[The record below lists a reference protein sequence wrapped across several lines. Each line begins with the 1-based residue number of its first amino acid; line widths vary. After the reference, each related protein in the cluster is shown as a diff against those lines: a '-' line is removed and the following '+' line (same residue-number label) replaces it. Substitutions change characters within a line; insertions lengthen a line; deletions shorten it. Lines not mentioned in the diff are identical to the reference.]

1 MKKIILASLLT
12 ATMIYAIDASIEL
25 EHAIKT
31 APSAESPKEDMSKM
45 KAMGKCGADQKIKR
59 TKDTHSSS
67 TPSKADLELEHAIKT
82 APSTESPKEDMSK
95 MKAMGKCGA
104 DQKIKRTKDTHS
116 SSTPSKADLELEH
129 AIKTAP
135 SVESPK
141 EDMSKMKAMGK
152 CGGDK

>member
-1 MKKIILASLLT
+1 MKKIILTSLLT

-31 APSAESPKEDMSKM
+31 APSIESPKEDMSKM
-45 KAMGKCGADQKIKR
+45 KAMGKCGADQKIKK
-59 TKDTHSSS
+59 TKNHHSS
-67 TPSKADLELEHAIKT
+67 TPSK
-82 APSTESPKEDMSK
+82 S
-95 MKAMGKCGA
+95 
-104 DQKIKRTKDTHS
+104 
-116 SSTPSKADLELEH
+116 DLELEH

-152 CGGDK
+152 CGGGE